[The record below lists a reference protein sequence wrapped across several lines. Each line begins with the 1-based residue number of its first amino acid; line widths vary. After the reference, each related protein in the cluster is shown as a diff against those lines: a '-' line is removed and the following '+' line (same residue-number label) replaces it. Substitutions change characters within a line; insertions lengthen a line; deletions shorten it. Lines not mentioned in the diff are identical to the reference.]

1 MTKIGQNYGVK
12 FVLQIG
18 VEQIESNGGPTSI
31 YTFLIKRN
39 YVICH

>member
-1 MTKIGQNYGVK
+1 MTKIEQSYGVR
-12 FVLQIG
+12 FVPQIG
-18 VEQIESNGGPTSI
+18 VEQTKSNGGPTSI